1 MPKIEILNQKET
13 SHAKI
18 SKTLKTFCKKS
29 TVLYT
34 FVFLSI
40 AALAVVGSNPAKM
53 NQNDEVNNVSSTNTN
68 PVSTKVANSAAPVDE
83 VTESA
88 IVANLAENANLAVAP
103 NTASMSVSMSVLQ
116 DSAAAQTGSSS
127 VEKPKILEVASD
139 KREIKKYTPKEEESI
154 DSIANKFGITA
165 QTVKWVN
172 NIKGDKAEA
181 GKELE
186 ILPVDGIVYTV
197 KKDDKLEDIAKKYQ
211 ADLERIVS
219 YNGLEKKTVKEGQRI
234 VLPGGILPED
244 ERPDYSKPSARSRR
258 SGNNSSSS
266 QGIITNNVPSS
277 NYNVKSGN
285 AYAAGN
291 CTWYAYNRRPDIG
304 SFWGNASSWAA
315 SARAAGYRVD
325 STPSV
330 GAIAQW
336 NAYAPGTYGYG
347 HVAIVDGVNSDG
359 TVRITEMNYGGRYG
373 AITSRTVKASSV
385 SNFIH

>member
-53 NQNDEVNNVSSTNTN
+53 NQNDEVNNISSTNSN
-68 PVSTKVANSAAPVDE
+68 PVSTKVVNSTAPVDE

-116 DSAAAQTGSSS
+116 DSAAVQAGSSS

-172 NIKGDKAEA
+172 NIKGDKAES

-197 KKDDKLEDIAKKYQ
+197 KKDDKLEDVAKKYQ
-211 ADLERIVS
+211 ADLERIIS
-219 YNGLEKKTVKEGQRI
+219 YNGLEKKTAKEGQRT
-234 VLPGGILPED
+234 
-244 ERPDYSKPSARSRR
+244 K
-258 SGNNSSSS
+258 
-266 QGIITNNVPSS
+266 
-277 NYNVKSGN
+277 KS
-285 AYAAGN
+285 
-291 CTWYAYNRRPDIG
+291 
-304 SFWGNASSWAA
+304 
-315 SARAAGYRVD
+315 
-325 STPSV
+325 
-330 GAIAQW
+330 
-336 NAYAPGTYGYG
+336 
-347 HVAIVDGVNSDG
+347 H
-359 TVRITEMNYGGRYG
+359 
-373 AITSRTVKASSV
+373 
-385 SNFIH
+385 